1 MTGAAIVWFRN
12 DLRLH
17 DNVTLTE
24 AIRKS
29 EKVYP
34 IYCFDP
40 RHFADTELDL
50 PKTGAHRAQFL
61 LQSLQDLRQ
70 NLQKIGSDLII
81 RRGLPEKV
89 IPQMATE
96 LEASK
101 VFANKEV
108 TAEELSVEEKL
119 EDNLVN
125 QRVELELIWQSTL
138 LHVDDIPWPINN
150 IPDIFSQFRREAEKI
165 TQVRDTLPAPTS
177 LNPVEATSPD
187 AIPTID
193 ELGLSDIP
201 VDSRSV
207 LTFRGGETAGL
218 ARLQEYFWE
227 NNCLKDYKETRNGML
242 GSDYSSK
249 FSAWLANGSLS
260 PRRVYEEVKHYER
273 ERVKNKSTYWMIFEL
288 LWRDYFRFVAKKYGN
303 RIFQFGGIQGASPD
317 LRDDIGLF
325 HKWKNGKTGIP
336 FIDANMREINATG
349 FMSNRGRQNVASFLV
364 KDLKV
369 NWTWGASFFES
380 MLIDYDVC
388 SNWGNWNYMAGVG
401 NDPREN
407 RYFNIMSQ
415 AQRYDSQGEYVR
427 HWIPELSHI
436 PGKRIHY
443 PTEIPQKELA
453 KVGVKI
459 GEDYPKPL
467 VAFSK
472 WLY

>member
-1 MTGAAIVWFRN
+1 MTR
-12 DLRLH
+12 
-17 DNVTLTE
+17 TE
-24 AIRKS
+24 AIRRS
-29 EKVYP
+29 GKVYP
-34 IYCFDP
+34 IYCFDH

-61 LQSLQDLRQ
+61 LQSLQDLRD

-81 RRGLPEKV
+81 RRGLPEKI
-89 IPQMATE
+89 IPQLVEE
-96 LEASK
+96 LAVTR
-101 VFANKEV
+101 VFASKEV
-108 TAEELSVEEKL
+108 TAEELSVEKKL
-119 EDNLVN
+119 EDNLVS
-125 QRVELELIWQSTL
+125 QGIELDLIWQSTL

-150 IPDIFSQFRREAEKI
+150 VPDIFSQFRREAEKI
-165 TQVRDTLPAPTS
+165 TQVRNALPAPTS
-177 LNPVEATSPD
+177 LNSVEAVSTD
-187 AIPTID
+187 AIPTVD

-201 VDSRSV
+201 TDSRSV
-207 LTFRGGETAGL
+207 LDFQGGETTGL
-218 ARLQEYFWE
+218 ARLHEYFWE
-227 NNCLKDYKETRNGML
+227 RDCLKNYKETRNGML
-242 GSDYSSK
+242 GADYSSK

-260 PRRVYEEVKHYER
+260 PRKVYEEVKRYEK
-273 ERVKNKSTYWMIFEL
+273 ERVKNKSTYWLVFEL
-288 LWRDYFRFVAKKYGN
+288 LWRDYFRFITKKYGN
-303 RIFQFGGIQGASPD
+303 SIFQFGGIQEASPD
-317 LRDDIGLF
+317 LRNDIALF
-325 HKWKNGKTGIP
+325 HKWKSGETGVP

-369 NWTWGASFFES
+369 NWTWGASFFET

-388 SNWGNWNYMAGVG
+388 SNWVNWNYVAGVG

-427 HWIPELSHI
+427 HWIPELSDI
-436 PGKRIHY
+436 PGKKVHY
-443 PTEIPQKELA
+443 PTEIPHPELA
-453 KVGVKI
+453 DMGITI